1 MVRANNPPISFIMNM
16 KNILENAVN
25 ELKDAGIIKTKY
37 STNRIKLCASRKNFN
52 IGNKAFYYMDCWFY
66 LFDNPNIMPF
76 VTDKMKDLLKYY
88 HTSNKPFNI
97 AIVVPASYLEE
108 TQSLEKP
115 YLFNYY
121 SYRFNI
127 NEIVNRPNYIDYKFD
142 ERRFD
147 RSDVHLKYMPAIF
160 EQYEISHYK
169 SFTTA
174 IEVKNEIDKDI
185 NSFNKFMEVARP
197 YITGEKDNIFTDLMK
212 QKTDKTKE
220 IDNIQ
225 SKLFEK
231 ERELKEINYKIKV
244 TDEKIKTEFIKKM
257 SIEEDFHG
265 Q

>member
-1 MVRANNPPISFIMNM
+1 M
-16 KNILENAVN
+16 NILETAVN
-25 ELKDAGIIKTKY
+25 ELKDAGIIKTNY
-37 STNRIKLCASRKNFN
+37 STNRIKLCESRKNFH

-76 VTDKMKDLLKYY
+76 VTDEMKDTLKYY
-88 HTSNKPFNI
+88 HTSFKPFKI

-121 SYRFNI
+121 SYRFNT

-160 EQYEISHYK
+160 EQYGLSHYK

-212 QKTDKTKE
+212 QKTEKTKE

-231 ERELKEINYKIKV
+231 ERELEEINYKIKAI
-244 TDEKIKTEFIKKM
+244 DEKIKTEFTKKM
-257 SIEEDFHG
+257 SIEEDFHNH
-265 Q
+265 

>member
-1 MVRANNPPISFIMNM
+1 MRANNPPISFIMNM

-97 AIVVPASYLEE
+97 EIVVPASYLEE

-231 ERELKEINYKIKV
+231 ERELEEINYKIKV
-244 TDEKIKTEFIKKM
+244 TDEKIKTEFIKEM

>member
-1 MVRANNPPISFIMNM
+1 M
-16 KNILENAVN
+16 NILENAVN
-25 ELKDAGIIKTKY
+25 ELKEAGIIKTNY
-37 STNRIKLCASRKNFN
+37 STSRIKLYESRKNFH
-52 IGNKAFYYMDCWFY
+52 IGNKEFYYMDCRFY

-76 VTDKMKDLLKYY
+76 VTDEMKDMLKYY
-88 HTSNKPFNI
+88 HTSSKPFNI

-121 SYRFNI
+121 SYRFDTNM
-127 NEIVNRPNYIDYKFD
+127 IVNRQNYIDYKFD

-160 EQYEISHYK
+160 EQHKLSHYK
-169 SFTTA
+169 TFTTA

-185 NSFNKFMEVARP
+185 NSFNKFMDVARP
-197 YITGEKDNIFTDLMK
+197 YISGEKVDIFTDLMK

-220 IDNIQ
+220 IDNIK
-225 SKLFEK
+225 SKLWEK
-231 ERELKEINYKIKV
+231 ERELEEINDKIKA
-244 TDEKIKTEFIKKM
+244 TDEKIKTEFTKKM

>member
-1 MVRANNPPISFIMNM
+1 MNM

-37 STNRIKLCASRKNFN
+37 STNRIKLCESRKNFN

-76 VTDKMKDLLKYY
+76 VTDEMKDTLKYY
-88 HTSNKPFNI
+88 HTSIKPFNI
-97 AIVVPASYLEE
+97 EIVVPASYLEE

-121 SYRFNI
+121 SYRFNT
-127 NEIVNRPNYIDYKFD
+127 NVIVNRPNYIDYKFD
-142 ERRFD
+142 EKRFD

-160 EQYEISHYK
+160 EQYELSHYK

-244 TDEKIKTEFIKKM
+244 TEEKIKTEFIKKM
-257 SIEEDFHG
+257 SIEDDFHG

>member
-1 MVRANNPPISFIMNM
+1 MNM

-160 EQYEISHYK
+160 EQYELSHYK

-231 ERELKEINYKIKV
+231 ERELEEINYKIKV

>member
-1 MVRANNPPISFIMNM
+1 MWANNSPLSFIMNM

-37 STNRIKLCASRKNFN
+37 STNRIKLCESRKNFN
-52 IGNKAFYYMDCWFY
+52 ICNKAFYYMDCWFY

-76 VTDKMKDLLKYY
+76 VTDKMKDMLKYY

-97 AIVVPASYLEE
+97 EIVVPASYLEE

-121 SYRFNI
+121 SYRFNTNVI
-127 NEIVNRPNYIDYKFD
+127 ENRPNYIYYKFD

-160 EQYEISHYK
+160 EHYALSHYK

-185 NSFNKFMEVARP
+185 NSFNKFMDVARP
-197 YITGEKDNIFTDLMK
+197 YITGEKDDIFTDLIK

-220 IDNIQ
+220 IENIQ

-231 ERELKEINYKIKV
+231 ERELEEINYKIKV

>member
-1 MVRANNPPISFIMNM
+1 M
-16 KNILENAVN
+16 NILENAVN
-25 ELKDAGIIKTKY
+25 ELKEAGIIKTNY
-37 STNRIKLCASRKNFN
+37 STNRIKLYESRKNFH
-52 IGNKAFYYMDCWFY
+52 IDNKAFYYIDCLFY

-76 VTDKMKDLLKYY
+76 VTDEMKEMLKYY
-88 HTSNKPFNI
+88 HTSNKPFKI

-160 EQYEISHYK
+160 EQYELSHYK

-185 NSFNKFMEVARP
+185 NSFNEFMDVARP
-197 YITGEKDNIFTDLMK
+197 YITGEKDDIFTDLMK

-231 ERELKEINYKIKV
+231 ERELEEINYKIKAI
-244 TDEKIKTEFIKKM
+244 DEKIKTEFTKKM
-257 SIEEDFHG
+257 SIEEDFHNH
-265 Q
+265 

>member
-1 MVRANNPPISFIMNM
+1 M
-16 KNILENAVN
+16 NILETAVN
-25 ELKDAGIIKTKY
+25 ELKKAGIIKTNY
-37 STNRIKLCASRKNFN
+37 STNRIKLYESRKNFH

-76 VTDKMKDLLKYY
+76 VTDEMKDTLKYY
-88 HTSNKPFNI
+88 HTSFKPFKI

-160 EQYEISHYK
+160 EQYELSHYK

-174 IEVKNEIDKDI
+174 IEVKKEIDKDI
-185 NSFNKFMEVARP
+185 DSFNKFMDVARH
-197 YITGEKDNIFTDLMK
+197 YITGEKDDIFTDLMK

-231 ERELKEINYKIKV
+231 ERELEEINYKIKA

-257 SIEEDFHG
+257 SIEEDFHNH
-265 Q
+265 

>member
-1 MVRANNPPISFIMNM
+1 M
-16 KNILENAVN
+16 NILETAVN
-25 ELKDAGIIKTKY
+25 ELKEAGIIKTNY
-37 STNRIKLCASRKNFN
+37 STNRIKLYESRKNFH
-52 IGNKAFYYMDCWFY
+52 IGNKEFYYMDCRFY

-76 VTDKMKDLLKYY
+76 VTDEMKDMLKYY
-88 HTSNKPFNI
+88 HTSSKPFNI

-121 SYRFNI
+121 SYRFDTNK
-127 NEIVNRPNYIDYKFD
+127 IVDRPNYIDYRFD
-142 ERRFD
+142 EKRFD

-160 EQYEISHYK
+160 EQHALSRYK
-169 SFTTA
+169 TFTTA

-185 NSFNKFMEVARP
+185 NSFNKFMDVARP
-197 YITGEKDNIFTDLMK
+197 YISGEKDDIFTELMK

-225 SKLFEK
+225 RKLWEK
-231 ERELKEINYKIKV
+231 ERELQEINDKIKA
-244 TDEKIKTEFIKKM
+244 TDEKIKTEFTKKM

>member
-1 MVRANNPPISFIMNM
+1 MNM

-25 ELKDAGIIKTKY
+25 ELKDAGIIKTNY
-37 STNRIKLCASRKNFN
+37 STNTIKLCASRQNFN

-76 VTDKMKDLLKYY
+76 VTDKMKNLLKYY

-197 YITGEKDNIFTDLMK
+197 YITCEKDNIFTDLMK

>member
-1 MVRANNPPISFIMNM
+1 MNLNNNY
-16 KNILENAVN
+16 LETAVN
-25 ELKDAGIIKTKY
+25 ELKEAGIIKTNY
-37 STNRIKLCASRKNFN
+37 STNRIKLYESRKNFH
-52 IGNKAFYYMDCWFY
+52 IGNKEFYYMDCRFY

-76 VTDKMKDLLKYY
+76 VTDEMKDMLKYY
-88 HTSNKPFNI
+88 HTSSKPFNI
-97 AIVVPASYLEE
+97 AIIVPDFYIEE
-108 TQSLEKP
+108 TLSLEKP

-121 SYRFNI
+121 SYRFDTNM
-127 NEIVNRPNYIDYKFD
+127 IVNRQNYIDYKFD

-160 EQYEISHYK
+160 EQHKLSHYK

-185 NSFNKFMEVARP
+185 NSFNKFMDVARP
-197 YITGEKDNIFTDLMK
+197 YITGEKDDIFTDLMK

-225 SKLFEK
+225 SKLWEK
-231 ERELKEINYKIKV
+231 ERELEEINDKIKAI
-244 TDEKIKTEFIKKM
+244 DEKIKTEFIKKM